1 MWNKEM
7 KSLSSSPLHSSL
19 SSSIKPPENPIHNS
33 NYNNNNNNNDL
44 IPKRK
49 YKKVK
54 NILNTLDKS
63 KNKPNSS
70 PSKKKQKRDVYI
82 HEETSLINN
91 NNYKSSSIFNLNDNS
106 DNNDDNDGIMK
117 EFNVDDIIDQSAK
130 IKKEI
135 DLLKKR
141 KDRDISEI
149 PNTSSNNNNNNIIE
163 LSTDDNES
171 NNEIELF
178 HKKKNKEI
186 KSLDGLINN
195 EEKIKEIT
203 DKFHKSKP
211 YIEKNIKLIK
221 SMKDL
226 EKFVKKYEDNIIDI
240 LNGKRGSYFYMEAK
254 KIAKNSPLLTIRDN
268 ELNNLPKNKYY
279 GFIGAIRGFQIGK
292 IIENNKKVGGIIN
305 KLSKSSEIIKF
316 WTINKFIQF
325 IIVPEVIAMII
336 KDICKLKDMDDI
348 YDEMEDTNEYG
359 VYITNRIPIEESI
372 IPINTDFSSDLSSE
386 LSSESDNEGVLSF
399 LN

>member
-1 MWNKEM
+1 M
-7 KSLSSSPLHSSL
+7 KSLSSSPLHSS
-19 SSSIKPPENPIHNS
+19 SSNSIKPPENPIHNS
-33 NYNNNNNNNDL
+33 NYNNNNNNNNNDL

-63 KNKPNSS
+63 KNNPNSS

-82 HEETSLINN
+82 HEETTLINN

-135 DLLKKR
+135 DSLKKR

-149 PNTSSNNNNNNIIE
+149 PNTTSNNNNIIE

-226 EKFVKKYEDNIIDI
+226 EEYVQKYEDNIIDI

-254 KIAKNSPLLTIRDN
+254 KIAKQSPLLTIRDN

-386 LSSESDNEGVLSF
+386 LTSESDNEGVLSF